1 MKKYAYFL
9 LLLTGL
15 SAASCN
21 KKEDAAPTTDTGV
34 VNLTATLDG
43 KQQVPVNSS
52 PGTGTFTGT
61 YDKATRVISY
71 TITYK
76 DMTGNP
82 TLGHFHQG
90 APGVTGPISVPFPQ
104 LTSPITGTAT
114 LSQADGDMLLKGSFY
129 ANLHSA
135 MYGGGELRGNISIK

>member
-1 MKKYAYFL
+1 MKKYAYLL

-15 SAASCN
+15 TTVACD
-21 KKEDAAPTTDTGV
+21 KKEEDVAPASGV
-34 VNLTATLDG
+34 VNLTASLDG
-43 KQQVPVNSS
+43 KQQVPSNPS
-52 PGTGTFTGT
+52 PGTGTLTGT
-61 YDKATRVISY
+61 YDKATRVI
-71 TITYK
+71 TYRIEFK

-90 APGVTGPISVPFPQ
+90 APGVTGPVSVPYPQ

-114 LSQADGDMLLKGSFY
+114 LSQADGEKLLQGAFY

-135 MYGGGELRGNISIK
+135 AYGGGELRGDIKVK